1 MIGGRSAW
9 IRIPPTIAIA
19 GAGSVLKGVM
29 NFFPDA
35 LLASFAVSF
44 GAVVVAVVVIVVVV
58 AFESRDAA
66 APEVQAEDTNKTIVD
81 KVRNMEGRLLPRGKS
96 GRTGIEKTST
106 SYL

>member
-44 GAVVVAVVVIVVVV
+44 GAVVVAVVVVVVV

-81 KVRNMEGRLLPRGKS
+81 KVRNMEGRLLPLFPR